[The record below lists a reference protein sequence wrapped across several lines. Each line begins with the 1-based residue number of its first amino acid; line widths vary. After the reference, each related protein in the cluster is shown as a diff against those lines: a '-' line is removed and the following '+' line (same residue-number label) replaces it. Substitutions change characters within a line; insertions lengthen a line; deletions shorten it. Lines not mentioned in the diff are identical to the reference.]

1 MDRRLLVLVLG
12 MFALGTDSF
21 VVAGVLPEIARDF
34 KVSIGAAGQMTTI
47 YALTIA
53 ILAPVIA
60 AIAAHI
66 QRNRLLLAGLSLFVI
81 ANLGTALAPNFEIA
95 LATRA
100 LAGLGAAVFA
110 PTATGAAAS
119 IVPTDKRGFALSV
132 VATGMTVS
140 TALGAPIGTLIGGLA
155 DWHWTMVFVSALAA
169 VSGIGVSISLSH
181 IPMLP
186 PVSLGKRLAP
196 LADARIGLALAT
208 TFLFFSAAFTIY
220 TYFAVVF
227 GKAIGGSAPVLAGL
241 LVVWGVAG
249 TVSNLLAGRLI
260 DAIGS
265 RKVLITMLALVFVNF
280 MLLQWTSLGLWTAIP
295 AVLLWGACGWGST
308 VPQQHRIV
316 GIAPQIA
323 PIALGLN
330 NSAVF
335 FGTTAAGIIGA
346 TAIDAVGANNLGYVA
361 AALVAAALIVSE
373 LADRRI
379 AAQRNTATDTSAT
392 ITPVPL
398 RVVEDARA

>member
-1 MDRRLLVLVLG
+1 MDRRLLVLALG

-34 KVSIGAAGQMTTI
+34 NVSIGAAGQMTTI
-47 YALTIA
+47 YAATIA
-53 ILAPVIA
+53 VLAPVIA
-60 AIAAHI
+60 AAAAHMP
-66 QRNRLLLAGLSLFVI
+66 RNRLLLAGLGIFVI
-81 ANLGTALAPNFEIA
+81 ANLATALSPNFEMA

-100 LAGLGAAVFA
+100 LAGLGAAMFA
-110 PTATGAAAS
+110 PTATGSAAS
-119 IVPTDKRGFALSV
+119 IVAPEKRGFALSV

-140 TALGAPIGTLIGGLA
+140 TALGAPIGTLIGGLG

-169 VSGIGVSISLSH
+169 IAGAGVLVFLPH
-181 IPMLP
+181 IPMP
-186 PVSLGKRLAP
+186 PAVSLGKRLAP
-196 LADARIGLALAT
+196 LADARIGLALTT

-220 TYFAVVF
+220 TYFSVVF
-227 GKAIGGSAPVLAGL
+227 GRTIGGDTAVLAGL
-241 LVVWGVAG
+241 LVLWGAAG

-265 RKVLITMLALVFVNF
+265 RKVLITMLGMVLVNF
-280 MLLQWTSLGLWTAIP
+280 LLLQWSGASLWTAVP

-323 PIALGLN
+323 PIVLGLN

-335 FGTTAAGIIGA
+335 LGTTAAGIIGA
-346 TAIDAVGANNLGYVA
+346 TAIDIVGSQNLGFVA
-361 AALVAAALIVSE
+361 AGLVAAALIASE
-373 LADRRI
+373 LTDRAITASRSRSAPDQRQK
-379 AAQRNTATDTSAT
+379 AA
-392 ITPVPL
+392 
-398 RVVEDARA
+398 

>member
-1 MDRRLLVLVLG
+1 MDRRLLVLALG

-34 KVSIGAAGQMTTI
+34 GVRIGAAGQMTTI
-47 YALTIA
+47 YAVAIA
-53 ILAPVIA
+53 VLAPVIA
-60 AIAAHI
+60 AVAAHMP
-66 QRNRLLLAGLSLFVI
+66 RNRLLLTGLAIFVI
-81 ANLGTALAPNFEIA
+81 ANLATAMAPNFEIA

-100 LAGLGAAVFA
+100 LAGLGAAMFA

-119 IVPTDKRGFALSV
+119 IVPADKRGFALSV

-140 TALGAPIGTLIGGLA
+140 TALGAPIGTLIGGLG

-169 VSGIGVSISLSH
+169 VSGIGVALFLAH
-181 IPMLP
+181 IPMSP
-186 PVSLGKRLAP
+186 AVSLGKRLAP
-196 LADARIGLALAT
+196 LADARIGLSLAT

-227 GKAIGGSAPVLAGL
+227 GRAIGGNPSVLAGL
-241 LVVWGVAG
+241 LVVWGGAG
-249 TVSNLLAGRLI
+249 TIANLFAGRLI

-265 RKVLITMLALVFVNF
+265 RRVIITLLSLVMANFV
-280 MLLQWTSLGLWTAIP
+280 LLQWTGANLWTAIP
-295 AVLLWGACGWGST
+295 AVLLWGACGWGSS

-323 PIALGLN
+323 PIVLGLN

-335 FGTTAAGIIGA
+335 LGTTAAGIIGA
-346 TAIDAVGANNLGYVA
+346 GAIDLVGADNLGFVA
-361 AALVAAALIVSE
+361 AALVASALVVSE
-373 LADRRI
+373 LTDRKI
-379 AAQRNTATDTSAT
+379 AASRRQASDTRSPETGAAQT
-392 ITPVPL
+392 T
-398 RVVEDARA
+398 